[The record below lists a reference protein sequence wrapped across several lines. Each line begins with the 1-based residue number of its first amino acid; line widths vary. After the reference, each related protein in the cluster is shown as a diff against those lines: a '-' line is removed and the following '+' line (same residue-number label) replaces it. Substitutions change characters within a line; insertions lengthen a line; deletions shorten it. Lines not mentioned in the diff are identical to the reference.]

1 MMLAAFVVGPALAQL
16 FLAPAG
22 APLAAAPPA
31 VVVPALP
38 LPAAFG
44 AVGEE
49 PAVEAPLP
57 AEPAPRA
64 AAWLA
69 FAALLGAAAA
79 VRPRNGRRAPLTD
92 AVARMPARGRRGP
105 AAVLMAE
112 GAKEESLS
120 KDALVG
126 AIAEKAGVSKKTA
139 GLVLSATLDVI
150 VDSVCQGSKVSFL
163 GFGTFRAKERPARE
177 VRNPRTGEKI
187 AVDAKAVPTFSFG
200 SKFKEAVKSRVQ
212 VSGS

>member
-1 MMLAAFVVGPALAQL
+1 
-16 FLAPAG
+16 
-22 APLAAAPPA
+22 
-31 VVVPALP
+31 VPALP
-38 LPAAFG
+38 VPAAFG
-44 AVGEE
+44 AEYGEE
-49 PAVEAPLP
+49 PQVEAPLP

-64 AAWLA
+64 AAWLVA

-79 VRPRNGRRAPLTD
+79 VRPRNGRRAPLMD

-112 GAKEESLS
+112 GAKEESIS

>member
-79 VRPRNGRRAPLTD
+79 VRPRNGRRAPLMD

-120 KDALVG
+120 KDAL
-126 AIAEKAGVSKKTA
+126 AEKAGVSKKTA

-177 VRNPRTGEKI
+177 
-187 AVDAKAVPTFSFG
+187 
-200 SKFKEAVKSRVQ
+200 
-212 VSGS
+212 